1 MNTPWGDIPVSDA
14 HVHFF
19 SYGFFSALAAQRKS
33 TYDELQPA
41 LNWELPLEDPAL
53 LADRWV
59 GELDRHGLA
68 SAVLMASVPGDE
80 GSVAAAVHRHP
91 ERLRGFFMINPT
103 QRSPETHVAAALSN
117 GALQGICLFP
127 AMHHY
132 SLHDTRL
139 MPIYEIAASRPGT
152 AVFVHCGALT
162 VGVRKKLG
170 LVSNFDHAPT
180 ARAVLA
186 RHGLDRH
193 LAATVIS
200 AEFGW
205 RKPHPGIFREALA
218 SLDVAPPEAL
228 YVGDTHLDDVIG
240 ALGVGMDV
248 VWLAPSGG
256 AAPEPTPTFR
266 IANLAELPAL
276 LGH

>member
-1 MNTPWGDIPVSDA
+1 MTPRYRAVVFDLFGTL
-14 HVHFF
+14 VHFRGRPDPRF
-19 SYGFFSALAAQRKS
+19 EWLREPFAAL
-33 TYDELQPA
+33 T
-41 LNWELPLEDPAL
+41 DPAAFDDFRAAL
-53 LADRWV
+53 RAVSMDIIAGREPEHREVLSRDRFARALSRIGADASAAEALSTAHMGHLAGFTDLPDGHLDVVATLADRYRV
-59 GELDRHGLA
+59 
-68 SAVLMASVPGDE
+68 
-80 GSVAAAVHRHP
+80 
-91 ERLRGFFMINPT
+91 
-103 QRSPETHVAAALSN
+103 
-117 GALQGICLFP
+117 
-127 AMHHY
+127 
-132 SLHDTRL
+132 
-139 MPIYEIAASRPGT
+139 
-152 AVFVHCGALT
+152 
-162 VGVRKKLG
+162 G